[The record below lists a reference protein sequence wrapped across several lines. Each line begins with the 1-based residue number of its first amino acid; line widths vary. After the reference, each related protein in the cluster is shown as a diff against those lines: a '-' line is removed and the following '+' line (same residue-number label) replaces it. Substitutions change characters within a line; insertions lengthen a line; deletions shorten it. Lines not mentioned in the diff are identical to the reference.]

1 MTSDLI
7 TRLSKLDAPDRKV
20 DAEIDR
26 ALGLHVDVGEFS
38 GPWTRYPEPDHY
50 RKTSPYTSSV
60 DAVLALAERVLPG
73 ANVLI
78 GWGQTKETK
87 PWARIG
93 VIPSHDA
100 TGFNLATAL
109 LIALLRAKEASER

>member
-7 TRLSKLDAPDRKV
+7 IRLSKLNAPDREA

-26 ALGLHVDVGEFS
+26 SFGLLVDEYPLS
-38 GPWTRYPEPDHY
+38 GPMTDYPEPVGYVETKHY
-50 RKTSPYTSSV
+50 TASV
-60 DAVLALAERVLPG
+60 DDAIALAERVLPV

-78 GWGQTKETK
+78 GWGQTDETK

-93 VIPSHDA
+93 VTPSHDA

-109 LIALLRAKEASER
+109 LIALLRAEEASK